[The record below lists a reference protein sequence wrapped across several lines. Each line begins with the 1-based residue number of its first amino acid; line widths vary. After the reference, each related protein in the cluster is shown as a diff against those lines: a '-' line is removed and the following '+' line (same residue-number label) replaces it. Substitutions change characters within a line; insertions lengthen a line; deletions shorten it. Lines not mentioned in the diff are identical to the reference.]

1 MARRRWYLLI
11 HQLPPKPIYLRAKI
25 GQRLTRAGAVALK
38 NSVYLL
44 PRRER
49 CLKELQAI
57 AVEASAG
64 GGEAWVSEAR
74 LIGGVADSELVNR
87 FHIERGNEYD
97 ALAQEIR
104 AALGRLKS
112 RGRTRPPE
120 EELARSLPR
129 LREKFAEIRA
139 VDFFGAPARRRTQRL
154 LRSLENRLKAVAK
167 RKADEGGRN
176 RDLVG
181 RTWVTRRGLH
191 IDRIAS
197 AWLVRRFIDPNA
209 RFRFVDPKEAEKR
222 PGEIRFDI
230 PGGDFTH
237 EEDRCTFEAI
247 LRRVGAPDPSLRPIA
262 EIVHDIDLKDG
273 KFGRAEAPGVERL
286 LLGILLAHPDDEE
299 RLERGF
305 ALFDDLRVS
314 FRKRPRSVA
323 V

>member
-11 HQLPPKPIYLRAKI
+11 HQLPPRPIYLRAKI
-25 GQRLTRAGAVALK
+25 GQRLARAGAVALK

-44 PRRER
+44 PRRKT
-49 CLKELQAI
+49 CLEELQAI

-64 GGEAWVSEAR
+64 RGEAWVSEAC
-74 LIGGVADSELVNR
+74 LIGGVADRELVDR
-87 FHIERGNEYD
+87 FRTERGNEYD

-112 RGRTRPPE
+112 RGRARPPE

-129 LREKFAEIRA
+129 FREKFAEIRA
-139 VDFFGAPARRRTQRL
+139 VDFFGAPARRRTLRL
-154 LRSLENRLKAVAK
+154 LRFLESRLKAVAK
-167 RKADEGGRN
+167 RTAKGAGRN

-197 AWLVRRFIDPNA
+197 AWLVRRYIDPNA
-209 RFRFVDPKEAEKR
+209 RFRFVDPKEAEKHL
-222 PGEIRFDI
+222 GEIRFDI

-237 EEDRCTFEAI
+237 EGDRCTFEAI
-247 LRRVGAPDPSLRPIA
+247 LRRVGATDPSLRPIA

-273 KFGRAEAPGVERL
+273 KFGRPEAPGVERL

-305 ALFDDLRVS
+305 TLFDDLRES